1 MEGEPGGD
9 QMGRKSVKE
18 IKQASVRKSRERL
31 KRLIQ
36 LCLEQN
42 KPFWRRV
49 AELLAKPRRR
59 KVAVN
64 LSKIER
70 YADEGQVVLVPGK
83 LLGDGKIR
91 KAVTIAAF
99 DFSKS
104 AEKKVREANAK
115 LIAIEDLL
123 NKDIKNVKIII

>member
-1 MEGEPGGD
+1 
-9 QMGRKSVKE
+9 MGKKSIKE
-18 IKQASVRKSRERL
+18 IKQASKRKSRTKL
-31 KRLIQ
+31 KQLIK

-49 AELLAKPRRR
+49 AELLATPRR
-59 KVAVN
+59 KKIAVN

-70 YADEGQVVLVPGK
+70 FAKENEVVLIPGK
-83 LLGDGKIR
+83 VLGDGKIT
-91 KAVTIAAF
+91 KSITIAAV
-99 DFSKS
+99 DFSKN
-104 AEKKVREANAK
+104 AEKKARERNAK